1 MDLQICSNTQ
11 SYISSTLV
19 KKKRG
24 SLRAADL
31 LCSCSHMHPFRINT
45 ELDFAVSTSLPPNLL
60 LLLSKRNLGPQSP
73 SKQHQGVSG
82 SICCGLFQC
91 LPVSHI
97 LCLLYLMLSHQLPH
111 AIPFQDTFSTPGA
124 ALICAWVGAE
134 REHSGY
140 HKAQRKAQKY
150 MLCNHGKGPE
160 VTAYIILYCALPNDS
175 KCKARRNRAVSL
187 STCPTSGFCDHLK

>member
-19 KKKRG
+19 KKRG

-31 LCSCSHMHPFRINT
+31 LCSCSHMHPFRTNT
-45 ELDFAVSTSLPPNLL
+45 ELAFAVSAGLPPNLL
-60 LLLSKRNLGPQSP
+60 LLLSKRNLGRQSP

-82 SICCGLFQC
+82 SICCRLFQR
-91 LPVSHI
+91 LPVLHI
-97 LCLLYLMLSHQLPH
+97 LCLLYVMLSHQLPH
-111 AIPFQDTFSTPGA
+111 TIPFQDTFSIPGA

-134 REHSGY
+134 GEHSGY

-150 MLCNHGKGPE
+150 MLCNHGKGSE
-160 VTAYIILYCALPNDS
+160 VIAYIISYCALPSDS
-175 KCKARRNRAVSL
+175 KCKASRNRVVSL